1 MRKGNEKWKKIDL
14 YTHITDLMEYK
25 GVFYGVFRYSTRE
38 LTFPELQKR
47 IEVFD
52 RRFLLP
58 SSVTKVKLHANIL
71 NAKKNNHF

>member
-25 GVFYGVFRYSTRE
+25 GGFYGVFRYSARE
-38 LTFPELQKR
+38 LTFPELEKR
-47 IEVFD
+47 IEVFN

-58 SSVTKVKLHANIL
+58 SSVTKVKLHADIM
-71 NAKKNNHF
+71 NAKKYNHF